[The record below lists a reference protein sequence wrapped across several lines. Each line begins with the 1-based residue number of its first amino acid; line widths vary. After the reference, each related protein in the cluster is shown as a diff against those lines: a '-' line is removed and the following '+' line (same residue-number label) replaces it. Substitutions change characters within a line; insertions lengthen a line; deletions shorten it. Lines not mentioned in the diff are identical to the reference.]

1 MGSRMMHLIIPNETA
16 KKCPIKNKNL
26 FLLGGLAPDAV
37 TTDKEA
43 SHFYRGKHK
52 EYTRR
57 IAYEEFYDKYS
68 DHPQQDYILGYY
80 CHLIADDLWLT
91 GFFSPWLK
99 NRIETHEEILKKYHY
114 DLYLLNG
121 KLDEYNGVNT
131 SVVRNLNVPTE
142 LSNLVEVKKDELNDF
157 LPFLLD
163 DFNYN
168 KAETKQPLN
177 VFTFDQI
184 VGYIETAVEKS
195 LYYLN
200 NKTSIYKNLV

>member
-1 MGSRMMHLIIPNETA
+1 STRAKGRPTNYGLCGQRRHTSCRGVFPLSPTA
-16 KKCPIKNKNL
+16 QSSPYVAKRALAPL
-26 FLLGGLAPDAV
+26 FLGGLAPDAV

-99 NRIETHEEILKKYHY
+99 NRIETHEEIL
-114 DLYLLNG
+114 
-121 KLDEYNGVNT
+121 
-131 SVVRNLNVPTE
+131 
-142 LSNLVEVKKDELNDF
+142 
-157 LPFLLD
+157 
-163 DFNYN
+163 
-168 KAETKQPLN
+168 
-177 VFTFDQI
+177 
-184 VGYIETAVEKS
+184 
-195 LYYLN
+195 
-200 NKTSIYKNLV
+200 